1 MDLFGTPAGDRGL
14 AGTSTTAEVG
24 DDCPNYNAVAF
35 CGMVYEMPSDC
46 NRYRGIALMTHQSS
60 RML

>member
-1 MDLFGTPAGDRGL
+1 MGDRGL

-24 DDCPNYNAVAF
+24 DDCPIYNAVAF